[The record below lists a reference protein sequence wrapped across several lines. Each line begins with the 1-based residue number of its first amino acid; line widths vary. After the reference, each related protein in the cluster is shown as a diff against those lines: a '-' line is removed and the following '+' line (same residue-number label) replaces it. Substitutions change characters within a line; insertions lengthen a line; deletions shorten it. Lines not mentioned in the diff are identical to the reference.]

1 MNLVI
6 PMAGDSKIFKDA
18 GFKYNKNFTEIN
30 HKPLFRRVFDSAK
43 KIGEGNFIFVET
55 AGAACS
61 VLLAAKFINR
71 IDGGGAQ

>member
-30 HKPLFRRVFDSAK
+30 HKPLF
-43 KIGEGNFIFVET
+43 
-55 AGAACS
+55 
-61 VLLAAKFINR
+61 
-71 IDGGGAQ
+71 